1 MSSIDKTLELPFVNS
16 KLVENSFETALTLR
30 QMFSFV
36 VARYQFSSNYV
47 DNSVSETSSFTYMLH
62 FAVVLLQNPY
72 FHIYCCHQHNALC
85 CRLAD
90 AALAGLNL
98 LGKQRMIEQMEQ
110 TV

>member
-30 QMFSFV
+30 QIFSFV
-36 VARYQFSSNYV
+36 VARYHFSSNYV

-62 FAVVLLQNPY
+62 FAVVLLQNLY
-72 FHIYCCHQHNALC
+72 FHIYCYHQHNALC
-85 CRLAD
+85 CPLAD